1 MTTQCKYSPDDQV
14 EFAYGEMNPKKAE
27 AFRAHLES
35 CPACREAVSELTRA
49 AELAEKV
56 RRAPV
61 PEAIGPPRAI
71 RQDQRGGRSFSGW

>member
-35 CPACREAVSELTRA
+35 CPACRVLE
-49 AELAEKV
+49 
-56 RRAPV
+56 
-61 PEAIGPPRAI
+61 IGPARISPLDR
-71 RQDQRGGRSFSGW
+71 GRSLGRALPAAW